1 MTNLLDYL
9 VWRGDLSFVQDPF
22 NEVDNLI
29 LAELCYFDFG
39 EVIEKGEVI
48 SLETAVR
55 RYLKLYP
62 RGTHKLGL
70 LMSPAFDDFLL
81 LAAQSARFAE
91 IKLSFPAS
99 IIKKQPAMQFAAIT
113 YDLPT
118 GELYIAFRGTDDH
131 IVAWKESLSL
141 AVKDEIPAHKAAAA
155 YLKAVLQKRKEKLY
169 VGGHSKGGNLAM
181 YAALK
186 TEVSYRDRI
195 IKIYNNDG
203 PGFRQ
208 DQSENEA
215 FLAMKEKLWWITPYL
230 SLVGAMLEHGESAEV
245 IESAGKGLLL
255 QHDAFTWRVRGN
267 SFVRLPTRS
276 DESRKLEN
284 AVKSWTEKLGAK
296 EQKHFIDT
304 LYHLLT
310 SSGAETL
317 SEIGE
322 DKIRAAYKATATLF
336 TLKKETR
343 ELVAHALLLFFRER
357 RNAIRNEKA
366 KKD

>member
-1 MTNLLDYL
+1 MTTVLDYL
-9 VWRGDLSFVQDPF
+9 VWRGDLSFSQDAF

-39 EVIEKGEVI
+39 DVIEKGETI
-48 SLETAVR
+48 TLEVAAR

-62 RGTHKLGL
+62 RGTRKLGL
-70 LMSPAFDDFLL
+70 MMTPAFDDFLL
-81 LAAQSARFAE
+81 LTAKTARFSG
-91 IKLSFPAS
+91 IKLSFPVN
-99 IIKKQPAMQFAAIT
+99 IVKKRPAMQFAAIT
-113 YDLPT
+113 YELPT
-118 GELYIAFRGTDDH
+118 GDLYVAFRGTDDH

-141 AVKDEIPAHKAAAA
+141 AVKDEIPAHKAALA
-155 YLKAVLQKRKEKLY
+155 YLKAVLQKRSENLY

-181 YAALK
+181 YASLK
-186 TEVSYRDRI
+186 IDPADKSRI

-203 PGFRQ
+203 PGFRR

-215 FLAMKEKLWWITPYL
+215 FLAIKDRIHWTTPYL
-230 SLVGAMLEHGESAEV
+230 SVVGAMLEHGENAEV
-245 IESAGKGLLL
+245 IESAGKGLL

-267 SFVRLPTRS
+267 AFVRLPARS
-276 DESRKLEN
+276 DESRKLET
-284 AVKSWTEKLGAK
+284 AVKTWTEKLGEK
-296 EQKHFIDT
+296 EQTHFIDT

-317 SEIGE
+317 SEISE

-343 ELVAHALLLFFRER
+343 DLVAHALLLFFRER
-357 RNAIRNEKA
+357 RSAIRAEKA

>member
-1 MTNLLDYL
+1 MTTVLDYL

-39 EVIEKGEVI
+39 DVIEKGETVT
-48 SLETAVR
+48 LETAAR

-62 RGTHKLGL
+62 RGTRKLGL
-70 LMSPAFDDFLL
+70 LMTPAFDDFLL
-81 LAAQSARFAE
+81 LTAQSARFSE
-91 IKLSFPAS
+91 VKLSFPVN
-99 IIKKQPAMQFAAIT
+99 IIKKRPAMQFAAVT
-113 YDLPT
+113 YELPT
-118 GELYIAFRGTDDH
+118 KELYVAFRGTDDH

-141 AVKDEIPAHKAAAA
+141 AVKDEIPSHKAAVA
-155 YLKAVLQKRKEKLY
+155 YLRAVLQKRSETMY
-169 VGGHSKGGNLAM
+169 IGGHSKGGNLAM
-181 YAALK
+181 YAATKLDPS
-186 TEVSYRDRI
+186 ERDRI
-195 IKIYNNDG
+195 LKIYNNDG
-203 PGFRQ
+203 PGFRR

-215 FLAMKEKLWWITPYL
+215 FLAIKKKLYWTTPYL
-230 SLVGAMLEHGESAEV
+230 SVVGAMLEHGENAEV
-245 IESAGKGLLL
+245 IESAGKGLL

-267 SFVRLPTRS
+267 AFVRLPARS
-276 DESRKLEN
+276 EESKKLEN
-284 AVKSWTEKLGAK
+284 AVKTWTEKLGEK

-322 DKIRAAYKATATLF
+322 DKIRSAYKATATLF

-343 ELVAHALLLFFRER
+343 DLVAHALLLFFRER
-357 RNAIRNEKA
+357 RAAMRAEKN

>member
-1 MTNLLDYL
+1 MTTLLDYL
-9 VWRGDLSFVQDPF
+9 VWRGDLSFSQDPF

-39 EVIEKGEVI
+39 DVIAKGETVT
-48 SLETAVR
+48 LENAAR

-70 LMSPAFDDFLL
+70 MMTPAFDDFLIL
-81 LAAQSARFAE
+81 TAQTKRFSE
-91 IKLSFPAS
+91 IKLSFPVN
-99 IIKKQPAMQFAAIT
+99 IIKKRPAMQFAAIT
-113 YDLPT
+113 YELPT
-118 GELYIAFRGTDDH
+118 KDLYVAFRGTDDH

-141 AVKDEIPAHKAAAA
+141 AVKDEIPAHKAAVA
-155 YLKAVLQKRKEKLY
+155 YLNAVLQKRSENMY

-186 TEVSYRDRI
+186 IDPSDRCRI
-195 IKIYNNDG
+195 LKIYNNDG
-203 PGFRQ
+203 PGFRR

-215 FLAMKEKLWWITPYL
+215 FLAMKDKLHWTTPYL
-230 SLVGAMLEHGESAEV
+230 SVVGAMLEHGENAEV
-245 IESAGKGLLL
+245 IESSGKGLLL

-267 SFVRLPTRS
+267 AFVRLPARS
-276 DESRKLEN
+276 EESRKLEN
-284 AVKSWTEKLGAK
+284 AVKAWTEKLGEK

-322 DKIRAAYKATATLF
+322 EKIKSAYKATATLF

-343 ELVAHALLLFFRER
+343 DLVAHALLLFFRER
-357 RNAIRNEKA
+357 RNAIRAEKA

>member
-1 MTNLLDYL
+1 MATLLDYL
-9 VWRGDLSFVQDPF
+9 IWRGDLSFSQDAF

-29 LAELCYFDFG
+29 LSELCYFDFG
-39 EVIEKGEVI
+39 DVIEKGETLT
-48 SLETAVR
+48 LENAAR

-70 LMSPAFDDFLL
+70 LMSPTFDDFLL
-81 LAAQSARFAE
+81 LAAQTDRFSG
-91 IKLSFPAS
+91 IKLSFPVN
-99 IIKKQPAMQFAAIT
+99 IIKKRPAMQFAAIT
-113 YDLPT
+113 YELPT
-118 GELYIAFRGTDDH
+118 GELYVAFRGTDDH

-141 AVKDEIPAHKAAAA
+141 AVKDEIPAHKAAVA
-155 YLKAVLQKRKEKLY
+155 YLNAVLQKRNERLY
-169 VGGHSKGGNLAM
+169 IGGHSKGGNLAM

-186 TEVSYRDRI
+186 LSPVEKDRI

-203 PGFRQ
+203 PGFRR
-208 DQSENEA
+208 DQSQNQD
-215 FLAMKEKLWWITPYL
+215 FLAIKHKIHSMTPYL
-230 SLVGAMLEHGESAEV
+230 SVVGAMLEHGDCADV
-245 IESAGKGLLL
+245 IESSGKGLL

-267 SFVRLPTRS
+267 AFVRLPARS
-276 DESRKLEN
+276 DESRKLET
-284 AVKSWTEKLGAK
+284 AVKTWTEKLGEK

-317 SEIGE
+317 SDIGE
-322 DKIRAAYKATATLF
+322 DKIRAAYKATTTLF

-343 ELVAHALLLFFRER
+343 DLVAHALLLFFRER
-357 RNAIRNEKA
+357 RSAIRAEKS

>member
-1 MTNLLDYL
+1 MTTVLDYL
-9 VWRGDLSFVQDPF
+9 VWRGDLSFSQDPF

-29 LAELCYFDFG
+29 LSELCYFDFG
-39 EVIEKGEVI
+39 DVIEKGETVT
-48 SLETAVR
+48 LETAAR

-62 RGTHKLGL
+62 RGTRKLGL
-70 LMSPAFDDFLL
+70 MMTPAFDDFLL
-81 LAAQSARFAE
+81 LTAQTARFSG
-91 IKLSFPAS
+91 IRLSFPVN
-99 IIKKQPAMQFAAIT
+99 IIQKRPAMQFAAIT
-113 YDLPT
+113 YELPT
-118 GELYIAFRGTDDH
+118 GDLYVAFRGTDDH

-141 AVKDEIPAHKAAAA
+141 AVKDEIPAHKAALA
-155 YLKAVLQKRKEKLY
+155 YLKAVLQKRNERLY
-169 VGGHSKGGNLAM
+169 IGGHSKGGNLAM

-186 TEVSYRDRI
+186 IDPADQNRI
-195 IKIYNNDG
+195 ITIYNNDG
-203 PGFRQ
+203 PGFRR

-215 FLAMKEKLWWITPYL
+215 FWAIKDRIHWTTPYL
-230 SLVGAMLEHGESAEV
+230 SVVGAMLEHGENAEV
-245 IESAGKGLLL
+245 IESAGKGLL

-267 SFVRLPTRS
+267 AFVRLPARS
-276 DESRKLEN
+276 DESRKLET
-284 AVKSWTEKLGAK
+284 AVKTWTEKLGEK

-317 SEIGE
+317 SEISE

-343 ELVAHALLLFFRER
+343 DLVAHALLLFFRER
-357 RNAIRNEKA
+357 RSAIRAEKA